1 VRFEN
6 LDDALEGL
14 LRDLSRFKVDYTFEA
29 AKKAEEIFKSR
40 LFTVGGAEDVTGS
53 KLPSYSAGYAKKKK
67 KRASTW
73 DLQDSG
79 DLMRSIRSVAK
90 GKNKRAVLMIVG
102 DQLDKMESLEKRS
115 GKTIF
120 EISEKERKEITDYIT
135 KEILRDIKKIIEKKF
150 K

>member
-1 VRFEN
+1 MRFEN
-6 LDDALEGL
+6 LDDALEKL
-14 LRDLSRFKVDYTFEA
+14 LRNLSNFKVDYTFEA

-40 LFTVGGAEDVTGS
+40 LFTVGGAEDVTGA
-53 KLPSYSAGYAKKKK
+53 KLPRYSPGYARKKG

-79 DLMRSIRSVAK
+79 SLMGSIRAVAK

-102 DQLDKMESLEKRS
+102 DQLDKMEGLEKRS

-120 EISEKERKEITDYIT
+120 EISEKERKEIIDYIT
-135 KEILRDIKKIIEKKF
+135 KEILRDIRKIIKESF
-150 K
+150 R